1 MNLETNI
8 IFNIGVGTL
17 MVGIFVLF
25 FSLLAIIWK
34 GKKEIGDTVK
44 EELNPFKKTGS
55 NIVNAIT
62 EVQTILRNKFK
73 GLNIVHALVERSSSP
88 LSPTE
93 YGSQLIKDSG
103 LEKILVDL

>member
-62 EVQTILRNKFK
+62 EV
-73 GLNIVHALVERSSSP
+73 
-88 LSPTE
+88 
-93 YGSQLIKDSG
+93 
-103 LEKILVDL
+103 